1 MNKLSGLTLAA
12 AIIAG
17 AAMLTSAPATALP
30 LGAGATSALDAGA
43 DTMVEQVQSRR
54 RGVRPMRGGGR
65 VVYGRRG
72 YGRGAAVGAGAAI
85 LGLGILGAAAAANA
99 APAPYCYRQ
108 RQATY
113 DRYGRYMGERV
124 VRVCE

>member
-1 MNKLSGLTLAA
+1 MNKLSGMTLAA
-12 AIIAG
+12 AMIAG
-17 AAMLTSAPATALP
+17 AAMMTSAPASALP
-30 LGAGATSALDAGA
+30 LGAGAASVDAKGAL
-43 DTMVEQVQSRR
+43 VETVQYR
-54 RGVRPMRGGGR
+54 RGVRPYRGGR

-99 APAPYCYRQ
+99 APAPYCYNQ
-108 RQATY
+108 RQQTF
-113 DRYGRYMGERV
+113 DRYGRYVGDRV

>member
-1 MNKLSGLTLAA
+1 MNKLSGLALAA

-17 AAMLTSAPATALP
+17 AALTTSAPATALP
-30 LGAGATSALDAGA
+30 LGAGATSALAAGA
-43 DTMVEQVQSRR
+43 DPIVEQVQYRR
-54 RGVRPMRGGGR
+54 RGVRPYRGGR

-99 APAPYCYRQ
+99 APAPYCYNQ
-108 RQATY
+108 RQQTY
-113 DRYGRYMGERV
+113 DRYGRYVGDRV